1 MTTRHW
7 VARHRG
13 GLAALALVALL
24 AVLAWRDRPTD
35 PSAWALS
42 DTAEE
47 ASSAPVMSSPVA
59 SVERRDEAHQAAPA
73 AHFTTL
79 LLPDTGVS
87 AETTSVRL
95 GLAQVSEEARSR
107 HLAWLQSGAEGAGP
121 KDLMELAEVQRWL
134 ELPAARLSDGR
145 VRVGPAPL
153 PPAHQY
159 VLEAKADDGLRF
171 YRARFDAR
179 TFPGDISPM
188 AASGLRIA
196 TALGEIEFKLQL
208 LRRGAESEPALWRA
222 ILAQEAPHL
231 NALFD
236 EGGLTVHPGT
246 ELLPLPPSTFEAV
259 VWLGAAEVQR
269 QTVVLAPGVLHA
281 LQIDST
287 RVDAARA
294 QSVRLHVDLV
304 EAGTGMPI
312 PDVALTWQGPR
323 GEVSAHSDA
332 NGHAALGDALAG
344 HEGWLALEFPQPNRA
359 GLPIWPVRRL
369 VPVAVP
375 AADELAEPRVYR
387 QRIEV
392 QPLRWLVLMGEGRRS
407 GPPVRGQP
415 FPVFSL
421 QRGRGDAWEDLG
433 TDHFIPTDEG
443 LAVSI
448 EAPGRY
454 RVMKAASPWSLAVSG
469 SATFGDDTHVTSR
482 NVSLLTHG
490 LKTVSMQLMDP
501 LGRPLANQVVTVAS
515 GQRGLPTA
523 ELLTD
528 AHGWLA
534 FPDATDSP
542 VELFVAGAG
551 EARISPL
558 AQRGQAVTV
567 EPAE

>member
-1 MTTRHW
+1 MTLRRW
-7 VARHRG
+7 AG
-13 GLAALALVALL
+13 LVALMVIAL
-24 AVLAWRDRPTD
+24 IAVLAWGHRPAERGHRASVDAAGYT
-35 PSAWALS
+35 PSAAATPS
-42 DTAEE
+42 PAT
-47 ASSAPVMSSPVA
+47 SAQ
-59 SVERRDEAHQAAPA
+59 RGNEAHPA
-73 AHFTTL
+73 ATVAHFSTL
-79 LLPDTGVS
+79 LLPEAGAS
-87 AETTSVRL
+87 AETASVRL
-95 GLAQVSEEARSR
+95 GLAHVSEEARSR
-107 HLAWLQSGAEGAGP
+107 HLVWLQSGAEGAGP
-121 KDLMELAEVQRWL
+121 RDLMELAEVRHWL
-134 ELPAARLSDGR
+134 ELPATRLSDGR

-153 PPAHQY
+153 PSAHQY

-171 YRARFDAR
+171 YRARFDAQ
-179 TFPGDISPM
+179 TFPDDISPM

-196 TALGEIEFKLQL
+196 APLGETEFKLQL
-208 LRRGAESEPALWRA
+208 LRRGTESEPALWRS
-222 ILAQEAPHL
+222 ILAQDAPHL

-236 EGGLTVHPGT
+236 EDGLPVQPGT

-269 QTVVLAPGVLHA
+269 QTVVLAPGSLHT
-281 LQIDST
+281 LQIDSA
-287 RVDAARA
+287 RVDAARS
-294 QSVRLHVDLV
+294 QSVRLDVELV

-312 PDVALTWQGPR
+312 PDVALIWQGPR

-332 NGHAALGDALAG
+332 KGHAALGDALAG
-344 HEGWLALEFPQPNRA
+344 HEGWLALEFPEPDRT

-375 AADELAEPRVYR
+375 MADELAEPRVYR

-392 QPLRWLVLMGEGRRS
+392 QPLRWLILVGEGRRS

-433 TDHFIPTDEG
+433 TDHFIPTNEG

-454 RVMKAASPWSLAVSG
+454 RVLKATSPWSLAVSG
-469 SATFGDDTHVTSR
+469 SATFGDAIDVTTH
-482 NVSLLTHG
+482 NVSLQTHA
-490 LKTVSMQLMDP
+490 LKTVSLQLMDT
-501 LGRPLANQVVTVAS
+501 LGRPLARQAVTVAS

-528 AHGWLA
+528 AQGWLE
-534 FPDATDSP
+534 FPNATDSP
-542 VELFVAGAG
+542 VELFVGGVG
-551 EARISPL
+551 EARISPV
-558 AQRGQAVTV
+558 AQQVQAIKL